1 MDKLTELARGAA
13 EYLLR
18 YLKDDEVKIKLVD
31 GIVDDWLPYLRRAY
45 DAGQQSGEDEIQPC
59 QYISK
64 GITYENTGHL
74 NHDGKFILRPV
85 EPVEKPKPEKFSIGD
100 RVTIRGGALVGQDMK
115 QIRWKNT
122 DEIFT
127 IVDKVYNEMRYE
139 LMADGYGEPDSY
151 GNGCLYSNESD
162 ITLFKS
168 FEFEEPQNMSG
179 TDMRINL
186 EIREREI
193 AAKDE
198 EIAALREENE
208 KLKERISKYTES
220 LWGLYDYQI

>member
-1 MDKLTELARGAA
+1 MDKLTELAREAAGAIRDMNPVPSN
-13 EYLLR
+13 EERL
-18 YLKDDEVKIKLVD
+18 
-31 GIVDDWLPYLRRAY
+31 LPYLRRAY
-45 DAGQQSGEDEIQPC
+45 EMGREARLANRVKTIQD
-59 QYISK
+59 IVD
-64 GITYENTGHL
+64 IANENE
-74 NHDGKFILRPV
+74 ILRPV
-85 EPVEKPKPEKFSIGD
+85 EPAEERRSEKFSIGD

-127 IVDKVYNEMRYE
+127 IVDKIYNEMRYE